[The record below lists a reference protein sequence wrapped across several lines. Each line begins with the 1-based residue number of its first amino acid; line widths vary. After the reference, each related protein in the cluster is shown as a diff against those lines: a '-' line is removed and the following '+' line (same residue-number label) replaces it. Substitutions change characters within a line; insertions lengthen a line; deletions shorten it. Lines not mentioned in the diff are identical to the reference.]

1 MLVRVRKQF
10 RGAMC
15 ICRDASGE
23 LSTLGGP
30 PPAQYSVAGWRRE
43 GMSYESVRPA
53 CPGPHTCYSGPY
65 NGRTR
70 EGEAILKAD
79 HGRETALYSGVLPL
93 LAGVR

>member
-1 MLVRVRKQF
+1 
-10 RGAMC
+10 
-15 ICRDASGE
+15 
-23 LSTLGGP
+23 
-30 PPAQYSVAGWRRE
+30 
-43 GMSYESVRPA
+43 MSYESVRPA